1 MVGPC
6 WLSILNTAV
15 STWPLLCTPVS
26 YRLGTENKK
35 LKFSCLCSRPG
46 AVLGTWACLL
56 QENLPLQKCPGK
68 ITKMFMAQRRPG
80 AVYSLCFLWESESGS
95 HSVVS
100 DSLWPH
106 GLYNPWT
113 SPGRNTGVGGLFLLQ
128 GIFPIQGSNPGLLH
142 YGRIL
147 YQLNH

>member
-46 AVLGTWACLL
+46 VVLGTWACLL
-56 QENLPLQKCPGK
+56 QENPPLQKCPRK

-80 AVYSLCFLWESESGS
+80 AVYSLWFLWESESES

-106 GLYNPWT
+106 GLYNPST
-113 SPGRNTGVGGLFLLQ
+113 SPGRNTGLGSLFLLQ
-128 GIFPIQGSNPGLLH
+128 WILPIQGSNPGLLH
-142 YGRIL
+142 YGQIL

>member
-15 STWPLLCTPVS
+15 STWPLLCTPVR

-46 AVLGTWACLL
+46 AVLGTWAYLL
-56 QENLPLQKCPGK
+56 QENPPLQKCPRK
-68 ITKMFMAQRRPG
+68 TTKMVMAGRQPG
-80 AVYSLCFLWESESGS
+80 ARHSLWFLWESES

-113 SPGRNTGVGGLFLLQ
+113 SPGRNSGVGSLSLLQ
-128 GIFPIQGSNPGLLH
+128 GIFPTQGLNPGLPH
-142 YGRIL
+142 CGRIL
-147 YQLNH
+147 YQLSF